1 MENLNIGDV
10 AFYANL
16 AEYVMVDQT
25 MVIEGRISKVT
36 IEGRFDFKDETTK
49 YMFDIG
55 VAKLQTEGKQ
65 LFATEEE
72 ARIYIQDKL
81 IAVPIIVD
89 LQEPI
94 SDITKE
100 VDELVNP
107 EGPISE

>member
-16 AEYVMVDQT
+16 AEYAMVDQT
-25 MVIEGRISKVT
+25 MVLEGRISKVT
-36 IEGRFDFKDETTK
+36 IEGKFDFKEESTK

-55 VAKLQTEGKQ
+55 VAKLQAEGKQ
-65 LFATEEE
+65 LFETEEE
-72 ARIYIQDKL
+72 ARTFIMDKL
-81 IAVPIIVD
+81 AAVPVIVD

-100 VDELVNP
+100 VAEAAN
-107 EGPISE
+107 SEEPVQS